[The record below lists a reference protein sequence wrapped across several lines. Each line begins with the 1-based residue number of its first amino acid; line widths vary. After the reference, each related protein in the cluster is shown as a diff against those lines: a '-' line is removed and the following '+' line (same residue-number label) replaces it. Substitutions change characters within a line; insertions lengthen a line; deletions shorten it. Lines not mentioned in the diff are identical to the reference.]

1 MGNGE
6 KTILVT
12 GATGRQ
18 GGAVIRH
25 MLPNGW
31 KLRALTRNPNGYAA
45 RQLSGQ
51 GVEIVQGDL
60 EDPASLERAARG
72 VYGIFSVQD
81 YWVSGSNAKSGK
93 AKTWRI
99 SRRRQALRISSTA
112 LSAERSATQASPRGK
127 PSGKSKSIF
136 GCYPCQRPFSGR
148 LGLWKST

>member
-1 MGNGE
+1 MGNGD

-45 RQLSGQ
+45 KQLSGQ
-51 GVEIVQGDL
+51 GVEIVQADL
-60 EDPASLERAARG
+60 EDPPSLEQAARG

-81 YWVSGSNAKSGK
+81 YWVSGFRREVKQGK
-93 AKTWRI
+93 NLADIARKTGVGHFVY
-99 SRRRQALRISSTA
+99 SSVGG
-112 LSAERSATQASPRGK
+112 LSAIAASPPGK
-127 PSGKSKSIF
+127 PSGKLRNTFAALS
-136 GCYPCQRPFSGR
+136 CQ
-148 LGLWKST
+148 